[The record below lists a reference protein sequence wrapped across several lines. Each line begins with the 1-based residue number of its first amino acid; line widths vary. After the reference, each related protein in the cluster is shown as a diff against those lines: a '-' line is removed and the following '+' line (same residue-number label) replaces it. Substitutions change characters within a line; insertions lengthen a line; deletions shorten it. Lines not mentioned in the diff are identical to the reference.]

1 MSWKMILSFPFH
13 RWGNKGQI
21 SYSKRKLWDWTQV
34 FLTPKLMP
42 FASSIFGIVLSTSY
56 YILCLFLGTSGCFH
70 PSPVQPWLTHWTAA
84 GNLWVTTWDE
94 SYEVLPWLAET
105 DAPYKYWEILPYRVR
120 ILKLAWK
127 ARFANKVPFKK
138 LFTGLQSLGK
148 KWEFV
153 CLHLDLQMF
162 WFEGNYEN
170 QWCWDHDGALWVVP
184 AHREI
189 LLCFTLSCAVAIYAN
204 KCVCSWGLFIIRG

>member
-1 MSWKMILSFPFH
+1 MSWKMILSFPFR

-138 LFTGLQSLGK
+138 TLHWPTKSREEMRVCVFASGSSNVLIWRQLWEPVVLGP
-148 KWEFV
+148 WWSPV
-153 CLHLDLQMF
+153 GCPCSQR
-162 WFEGNYEN
+162 Y
-170 QWCWDHDGALWVVP
+170 
-184 AHREI
+184 
-189 LLCFTLSCAVAIYAN
+189 FTLFYI
-204 KCVCSWGLFIIRG
+204 KLCSSNIC